1 MKNLSYL
8 PLNEQQVVPIVI
20 GLSQLLAD
28 FQVYY
33 TNLRGFHWNIKGKG
47 FFTLHEKFES
57 LYNEVAEKVDEVAER
72 ILQLDGTPENKFSEY
87 LKSSQIPE
95 ASHVQC
101 ASDAVG
107 NILQTLKLLMIQERN
122 ILTAAS
128 EAGDEV
134 TVAMMGDY
142 LRSQEKQVWMLTAFT
157 STVCAE

>member
-1 MKNLSYL
+1 MKTLSYL
-8 PLNEQQVVPIVI
+8 PLNEQQVAPIVI

-87 LKSSQIPE
+87 LKSSQVPE
-95 ASHVQC
+95 VSHVQC

-157 STVCAE
+157 SAACAE